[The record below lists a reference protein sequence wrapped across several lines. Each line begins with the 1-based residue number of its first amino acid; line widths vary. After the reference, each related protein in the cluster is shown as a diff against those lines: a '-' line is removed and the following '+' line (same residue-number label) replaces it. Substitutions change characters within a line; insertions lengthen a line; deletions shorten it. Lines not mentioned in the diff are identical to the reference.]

1 MGLLMSR
8 SDGQEHRLRNVR
20 PSDLPIFFRHQQDPV
35 ATHMAAFTSKDPADR
50 EAFDAH
56 WRKILGDDAI
66 VMKTILVD
74 EDVAG
79 HIGSF
84 EREGKP
90 NVTYWI
96 GREYWGK
103 GLATGALTEFLDDLE
118 VRPVYAGAAKDNV
131 ASLRVLEKCGFKV
144 AGEEKGFANARG
156 EETEELLLE
165 LN

>member
-1 MGLLMSR
+1 MRLRMSR
-8 SDGQEHRLRNVR
+8 FDGKELRLRNVKQ
-20 PSDLPIFFRHQQDPV
+20 SDLPIFFGHQQDPV
-35 ATHMAAFTSKDPADR
+35 ATRMAAFTSKDPADR

-56 WRKILGDDAI
+56 WRKILGDDTI
-66 VMKTILVD
+66 VMKTILVG

-103 GLATGALTEFLDDLE
+103 GLATGALTEFLGDLE

-144 AGEEKGFANARG
+144 TGEEKGFANARG
-156 EETEELLLE
+156 EEIEEVLLE
-165 LN
+165 LK